1 MIGSFIGVGFHHI
14 LSPDALDHILFLAA
28 LAACYRPK
36 DWRHGLVV
44 ISAFTIGHTL
54 TLALTTLTPLRPPTA
69 LIEFLIPITVV
80 IAALDN
86 FRTRGDLPSGPRR
99 PLLAGAFGLIH
110 GAGFSTTLRGLFDD
124 GIITPL
130 LGFNIGIELGQ
141 VVVLAS
147 LVMLYVALDRL
158 VDATGRDGWRLRVR
172 LASAVVASAAL
183 VLAMERAP
191 WV

>member
-1 MIGSFIGVGFHHI
+1 MIESFIGIGFHHI

-36 DWRHGLVV
+36 DWRHGLTV
-44 ISAFTIGHTL
+44 ISAFTVGHTL

-69 LIEFLIPITVV
+69 LVEFLIPLTVV

-86 FRTRGDLPSGPRR
+86 LRTRGALPSGWRR

-147 LVMLYVALDRL
+147 LVMLYVGLDR
-158 VDATGRDGWRLRVR
+158 VAGARGRDGWQLRVR
-172 LASAVVASAAL
+172 LTSLVVASVAL
-183 VLAMERAP
+183 VMALERAP
-191 WV
+191 WA